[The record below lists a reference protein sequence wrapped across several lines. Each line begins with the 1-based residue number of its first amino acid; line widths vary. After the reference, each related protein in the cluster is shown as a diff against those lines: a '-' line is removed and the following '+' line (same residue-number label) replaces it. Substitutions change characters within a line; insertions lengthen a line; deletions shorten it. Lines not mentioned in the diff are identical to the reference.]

1 MPDDV
6 VCQRGCNSGK
16 HCKKKCKQIRQR
28 HLHNT
33 DMAKQR
39 DNNVNESPETG
50 QNSDGLANFLVPKQ
64 LIKII
69 PMDVKSASLSKEEQ
83 SRGTE
88 NKAKTYTDVKVFLIP
103 KQGIVQ

>member
-6 VCQRGCNSGK
+6 IRQRGGNSGK
-16 HCKKKCKQIRQR
+16 HGKKKRKRIRQR
-28 HLHNT
+28 HLHNA

-39 DNNVNESPETG
+39 DNNVDESPETG

-69 PMDVKSASLSKEEQ
+69 PMDVKSASLSKEKQ
-83 SRGTE
+83 S
-88 NKAKTYTDVKVFLIP
+88 
-103 KQGIVQ
+103 

>member
-1 MPDDV
+1 MPDNV

-39 DNNVNESPETG
+39 DNNVNESPETS

-69 PMDVKSASLSKEEQ
+69 PVDVKSAPLSKEEQ